1 MTIFKELKLDIVVMG
16 VSRGGRLDAINAIPG
31 DAVVVSTLTNVD
43 LDHQEFLGNMV
54 AEIAREKVGIARRGK
69 PFVLGRQRFPEVEE
83 AVRNT
88 VLGDNIQG
96 HLVRAVDPV
105 GLPSKDPR
113 GPAPVRS
120 PAFLNYSKGNS
131 PEFLTHSS
139 CSHLKLSGRTTPET
153 FAAGPAKTS

>member
-1 MTIFKELKLDIVVMG
+1 MTIFKELKLDIVVME
-16 VSRGGRLDAINAIPG
+16 VSMGGRLDATIAIPG
-31 DAVVVSTLTNVD
+31 DSVVVSTLTSVG
-43 LDHQEFLGNMV
+43 LDHQEFFGNMV

-83 AVRNT
+83 AVGNT

-105 GLPSKDPR
+105 GLPSEDPR

-120 PAFLNYSKGNS
+120 PAFLNYSKGNC
-131 PEFLTHSS
+131 PFMV
-139 CSHLKLSGRTTPET
+139 RT
-153 FAAGPAKTS
+153 GCQI